1 MTLTPPASLKSIS
14 TWRNYAAQKI
24 YCSFPSKAEDK
35 PWPLQGD
42 RSKRTEDSELCS
54 GPEMNMIAY
63 HSGVSLESHF
73 SERWLPGKKGLC
85 LPISMQTYV
94 NFSNCR
100 HSWSQAS
107 HWLSFVTFPLP
118 SAYPHFLFLSP
129 LASNLLLTHS
139 VTSGHQS
146 VQT

>member
-1 MTLTPPASLKSIS
+1 MTLTPQLHLKAYLPEGTMLLKKFTVCSHLKLKTS
-14 TWRNYAAQKI
+14 PDHSKGTVQKG
-24 YCSFPSKAEDK
+24 
-35 PWPLQGD
+35 L
-42 RSKRTEDSELCS
+42 RTLNLCS
-54 GPEMNMIAY
+54 GPEMNTISY